1 MQHWYIYN
9 YRYIGYMFRLYR
21 VIFRPSNT
29 TDPIFTRQSSAL
41 WDPQC
46 LHNSIVTILLCKH
59 WGSHSALD
67 YLVKIGSVVFEG
79 LKMTR

>member
-1 MQHWYIYN
+1 MVVILASIII
-9 YRYIGYMFRLYR
+9 RYHIGFR
-21 VIFRPSNT
+21 
-29 TDPIFTRQSSAL
+29 
-41 WDPQC
+41 
-46 LHNSIVTILLCKH
+46 IVTILLCKH